1 MTGTGSTTLAGASA
15 PAGRLAG
22 QSMSPGGLS
31 DEALLAGLTFGA
43 PEAGRAFVQ
52 RFQSRVFGLA
62 LAILRDPVLAEDIAQ
77 EAFLRAWKHGPSYD
91 PRRGTVAAWLLRITR
106 NLAIDALRLRR
117 AEVMD
122 PDMLAA
128 VAPPDD
134 DRPVDEAAIISVTA
148 ATVRRALRS
157 LPEEQARALMLAAF
171 YGRTAE
177 EISRAEAI
185 PLGTAKTRIRL
196 GLRRVRTLL
205 TSTAEEA

>member
-1 MTGTGSTTLAGASA
+1 MASA
-15 PAGRLAG
+15 PP
-22 QSMSPGGLS
+22 PGGLS
-31 DEALLAGLTFGA
+31 DEALLAGLTFGD
-43 PEAGRAFVQ
+43 PETGRAFVQ
-52 RFQSRVFGLA
+52 RFQGRVFGLA
-62 LAILRDPVLAEDIAQ
+62 QAILRDPILAEDIAQ
-77 EAFLRAWKHGPSYD
+77 EAFVRAWRHGSSYD

-122 PDMLAA
+122 PDVLAA
-128 VAPPDD
+128 VAPPD
-134 DRPVDEAAIISVTA
+134 VESVEEAAMISATA

-177 EISRAEAI
+177 EISRAEDI

-196 GLRRVRTLL
+196 GLRRIRAQL
-205 TSTAEEA
+205 TTPAEEG